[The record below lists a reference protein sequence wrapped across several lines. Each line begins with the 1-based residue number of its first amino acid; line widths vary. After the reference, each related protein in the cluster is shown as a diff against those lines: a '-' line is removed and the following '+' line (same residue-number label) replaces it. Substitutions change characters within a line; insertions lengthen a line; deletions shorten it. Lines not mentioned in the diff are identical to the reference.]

1 MVKISEKK
9 KIREEG
15 NTEIIILVFK
25 CWTQLFGDYKYRN
38 NYSMAKGILQRHLE
52 LKQNIQC

>member
-9 KIREEG
+9 IREEG
-15 NTEIIILVFK
+15 NIEIIILVFK
-25 CWTQLFGDYKYRN
+25 CWTQLFSDYKYRN
-38 NYSMAKGILQRHLE
+38 NYSKAKGILQRHLE